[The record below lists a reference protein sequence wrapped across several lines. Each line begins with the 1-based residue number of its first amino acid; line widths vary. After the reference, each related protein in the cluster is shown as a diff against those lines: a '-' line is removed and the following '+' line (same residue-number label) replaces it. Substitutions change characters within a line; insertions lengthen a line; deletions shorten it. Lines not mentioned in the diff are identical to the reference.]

1 VNIELPLNQAHVELY
16 TQFLIPAVLGLVDRK
31 RIFLV
36 YDDRRD
42 SLVTQTEGR
51 EDYNQG
57 KNLIICWIPS
67 ISFI

>member
-1 VNIELPLNQAHVELY
+1 MNIELPLNQAHVELY

-42 SLVTQTEGR
+42 SLVTQTEG
-51 EDYNQG
+51 
-57 KNLIICWIPS
+57 
-67 ISFI
+67 